1 MSRQSQSNRALRAV
15 LVHCRAMTDCREVM
29 LVDPSNELPKVID
42 GISGLTISVM
52 RYDALTRKT
61 LAELQ
66 PEVILAPLLTNT
78 FDILDLATRLEAV
91 EFTGALRAYSTYLP
105 NLRGICR
112 EVRADHPTLDF
123 DIFEIPAD
131 PTHPS

>member
-1 MSRQSQSNRALRAV
+1 MTRQSHSNRALRAV
-15 LVHCRAMTDCREVM
+15 LVHCRAMTDCREVV
-29 LVDPSNELPKVID
+29 LVDPSNELPQMID

-52 RYDALTRKT
+52 RYEALTRK
-61 LAELQ
+61 AIAALQ
-66 PEVILAPLLTNT
+66 TEVILAPLLTDT
-78 FDILDLATRLEAV
+78 FDILDLAIRLEEA

-123 DIFEIPAD
+123 DIFEIPED
-131 PTHPS
+131 PAHAS